1 MHDDVEILQIGFHVE
16 RRDDFNL
23 AAFSFDGDV
32 SLARKS
38 GAGGVGRVHPVD
50 HGLAVEVGR
59 VANLPMLLFLL
70 PHFHPFPLAADHGRR
85 RIAEVGAGKKREI
98 RRQGQFHRFEQKIS
112 RLSRARQDGQG
123 QRRDSFAHGKLRWH
137 PMAEGVRPY

>member
-59 VANLPMLLFLL
+59 VANLPMLL
-70 PHFHPFPLAADHGRR
+70 PPAALSP
-85 RIAEVGAGKKREI
+85 
-98 RRQGQFHRFEQKIS
+98 IS
-112 RLSRARQDGQG
+112 PRG
-123 QRRDSFAHGKLRWH
+123 
-137 PMAEGVRPY
+137 